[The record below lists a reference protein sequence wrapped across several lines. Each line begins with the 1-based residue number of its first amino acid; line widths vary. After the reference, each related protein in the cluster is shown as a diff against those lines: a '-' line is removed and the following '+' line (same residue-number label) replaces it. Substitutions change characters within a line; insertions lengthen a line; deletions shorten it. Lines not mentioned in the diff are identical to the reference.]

1 MTGLQRDNL
10 LFSGIVL
17 VCVLFLVWV
26 IPSYTPEYPGYGVAG
41 SLVPNV
47 TVSTILFLSLLALL
61 SNVLS
66 SYRARRD
73 NKDQD
78 LGKNEVDR
86 IHLSHL
92 LLFMVP
98 SFALMP
104 VMKRLGFLPYD
115 LGFIATGII
124 FMFILQWL
132 CGQRKPVQLLLVSTI
147 PVNIIYVAI
156 RYGLGVPMP

>member
-1 MTGLQRDNL
+1 MTGPQRDTV

-17 VCVLFLVWV
+17 TCVLFLVWV
-26 IPSYTPEYPGYGVAG
+26 IPTYTPEYPGYGVPG

-61 SNVLS
+61 SPVLA
-66 SYRARRD
+66 SYRAKRD
-73 NKDQD
+73 GKDPVPD
-78 LGKNEVDR
+78 KGPVDR
-86 IHLSHL
+86 VHLGHL

-98 SFALMP
+98 SFLLMP
-104 VMKRLGFLPYD
+104 IMKRLGFLPYD
-115 LGFIATGII
+115 LGFILTGIL

-132 CGQRKPVQLLLVSTI
+132 CGQRKPVTLILVAVL
-147 PVNIIYVAI
+147 PVGIIYVAI